1 MNARRRL
8 DVVRRHGFTAHRD
21 IPAYRACP
29 NGGNLARVVEKLSEI
44 AESQGP
50 GGVVGENVGV

>member
-29 NGGNLARVVEKLSEI
+29 NGGNLAPVVEKLSEI
-44 AESQGP
+44 AESQGSWE
-50 GGVVGENVGV
+50 GGG